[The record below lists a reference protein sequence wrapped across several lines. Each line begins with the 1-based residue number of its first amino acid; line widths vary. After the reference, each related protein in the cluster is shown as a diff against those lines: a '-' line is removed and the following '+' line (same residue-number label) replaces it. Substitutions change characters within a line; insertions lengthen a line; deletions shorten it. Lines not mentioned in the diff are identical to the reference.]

1 MSYRA
6 MLIADSSQIS
16 GEILIGHKRSFYTK
30 CFPPVNKCWESFA
43 VIKYAGE
50 CVNLYAVAKLRS
62 FSDWVNLVR
71 EETLFD

>member
-30 CFPPVNKCWESFA
+30 CFLPVNKCWESFA
-43 VIKYAGE
+43 VIKYAG
-50 CVNLYAVAKLRS
+50 
-62 FSDWVNLVR
+62 
-71 EETLFD
+71 